1 MVVIWHG
8 RGIIVLFIF
17 ILAAIAAIILTVM
30 WIAPALSMTDRDR
43 TVNLAIAV
51 STFISAI
58 ALYPFCRLVMKPR
71 PTAIDTFC
79 FIDMRYWPHIFMIL
93 TAIMLA
99 VVIFS

>member
-1 MVVIWHG
+1 MVVVWHG

-30 WIAPALSMTDRDR
+30 WIAPALSMADSDR

-58 ALYPFCRLVMKPR
+58 VLYPFGRFVMKPR
-71 PTAIDTFC
+71 PPAIDTFC
-79 FIDMRYWPHIFMIL
+79 FIDLRYWTYILIIL

-99 VVIFS
+99 VVIF